1 MKKFPLFF
9 FILYFVSVLQAQHST
24 YTGEE
29 HRAIKSLSEKEIEQY
44 RLGAG
49 MGLAK
54 AAELNHYPGPKHV
67 LEFVDTLDLSEQ
79 QTKELKKIIDE
90 MKSAAVHL
98 GNEIVEKEKMLN
110 DAFADGVITI
120 SQLERLTKEIGDLQA
135 KLRFVH
141 LRAHITTTKLLT
153 KHQIHTY
160 DILRGYNSDGMNS
173 H

>member
-1 MKKFPLFF
+1 MKKFPFFF

-29 HRAIKSLSEKEIEQY
+29 RRAIKSLSEKEIDQY
-44 RLGAG
+44 RSGAG

-67 LEFVDTLDLSEQ
+67 LEFVDTLDLSEK
-79 QTKELKKIIDE
+79 QTKEFEKIVEE

-98 GNEIVEKEKMLN
+98 GNEIVKKEKMLN

-135 KLRFVH
+135 KLRFAH

-153 KHQIHTY
+153 KHQIHLY
-160 DILRGYNSDGMNS
+160 DLVRGYNAEDVYK

>member
-1 MKKFPLFF
+1 MKKFSLFF
-9 FILYFVSVLQAQHST
+9 FILYFVSVLQAQHSA

-29 HRAIKSLSEKEIEQY
+29 RRAIKSLSEKEIDQY
-44 RLGAG
+44 RSGAG

-67 LEFVDTLDLSEQ
+67 LEFVDTLDLSEK
-79 QTKELKKIIDE
+79 QTKELEKIVEE

-98 GNEIVEKEKMLN
+98 GNEIIEKEKMLN

-135 KLRFVH
+135 KLRFTH
-141 LRAHITTTKLLT
+141 LRAHITTTTLLT

-160 DILRGYNSDGMNS
+160 DILRGYDSDDMNN